1 VGVLAAREERLFAPA
16 ECPCMGLLAGGCPAN
31 NPQQREKKK
40 QRIERDVSTQ
50 AGARP
55 GNPYLGKNKT
65 Q

>member
-1 VGVLAAREERLFAPA
+1 
-16 ECPCMGLLAGGCPAN
+16 MGLLAGGCPAN